1 MTGRFDAKKIAYLD
15 SNKISAFIRT
25 ALDEDIGPGDYSS
38 LAAIDNS
45 AEGQADLIIKE
56 PGVLAGL
63 EVALQ
68 VFSTIDPIL
77 KIRTF
82 FNDGDLVQ
90 PGDLVLSVHGKAQ
103 TILSAERLALNILQ
117 RMSGIATKTA
127 RMVKLIGHT
136 NCQLLDTRKTT
147 PNFRMFE
154 KWAVLIGGG
163 TNHRFALY
171 DMIMLKDN
179 HIDYSGGITK
189 AVANTRAYLK
199 TNSLDLRIEVETRT
213 LAEVETA
220 LEAGAD
226 IILLD
231 NMNLEELKQAVQ
243 LVGGRVKTE
252 ASGGIT
258 ETTIGPIAETGVDFI
273 SVGAL
278 THSYKSLDMSL
289 KASIA

>member
-15 SNKISAFIRT
+15 SHKISAFIRT

-38 LAAIDNS
+38 LAAIANS
-45 AEGQADLIIKE
+45 ATGKADLIIKE

-68 VFSTIDPIL
+68 VFSTIDPTL
-77 KIRTF
+77 KTRTF
-82 FNDGDLVQ
+82 FNDGDAVR

-103 TILSAERLALNILQ
+103 PILSAERLALNILQ

-179 HIDYSGGITK
+179 HIDYSGGIAK
-189 AVANTRAYLK
+189 AMANTRAYLK

-243 LVGGRVKTE
+243 LVGGRVKT
-252 ASGGIT
+252 
-258 ETTIGPIAETGVDFI
+258 
-273 SVGAL
+273 
-278 THSYKSLDMSL
+278 
-289 KASIA
+289 